1 MIRDLIFF
9 MRKKL
14 KHLNDATTLKEPP
27 VVSRFYLVLGLM
39 FITVFGLA
47 GCSSPAQYLND
58 AIANAVGD
66 KRMQRGKVQIIKG
79 QIYDCTVMSITMLG
93 PSGLMEE
100 NSKIKTLYTSSPKN
114 ISFDENTG
122 VLSGEGFSPL
132 KMTLLQRGSNENTA
146 IGYST
151 YKGSASSGIAV
162 LRIKSWEVGLPF
174 LFLDSSILLTG
185 SCITN

>member
-1 MIRDLIFF
+1 MIKYYTRACNFKYGLTA
-9 MRKKL
+9 
-14 KHLNDATTLKEPP
+14 KHLIK
-27 VVSRFYLVLGLM
+27 
-39 FITVFGLA
+39 
-47 GCSSPAQYLND
+47 
-58 AIANAVGD
+58 ANKALPLCG
-66 KRMQRGKVQIIKG
+66 
-79 QIYDCTVMSITMLG
+79 
-93 PSGLMEE
+93 
-100 NSKIKTLYTSSPKN
+100 NKN

-132 KMTLLQRGSNENTA
+132 KMTLLQRGTNENTA